1 MVGNRAPFDCVR
13 NFPSA
18 ESSSL
23 IHSHCELT
31 DFKQHQNPTVIKGI
45 GRVQNISL
53 ISNQTLSKLLLNDIF
68 TDDDAERSLTEID
81 ATSASE
87 VFIIFN
93 LKPPVCD
100 KNGDG
105 VVKDIEL
112 KCFNKIWKYYL
123 PNDEYY

>member
-1 MVGNRAPFDCVR
+1 M
-13 NFPSA
+13 
-18 ESSSL
+18 
-23 IHSHCELT
+23 
-31 DFKQHQNPTVIKGI
+31 
-45 GRVQNISL
+45 

-68 TDDDAERSLTEID
+68 TDDDAERSLKEID
-81 ATSASE
+81 VTSASE
-87 VFIIFN
+87 IFAIFN
-93 LKPPVCD
+93 LKAPVCD